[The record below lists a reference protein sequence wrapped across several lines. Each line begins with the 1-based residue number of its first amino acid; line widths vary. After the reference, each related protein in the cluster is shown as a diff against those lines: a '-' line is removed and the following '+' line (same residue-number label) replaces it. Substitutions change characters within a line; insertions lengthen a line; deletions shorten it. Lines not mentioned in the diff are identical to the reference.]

1 MQLNVFH
8 LRTLAVAGGLGL
20 LPALAW
26 AQRPATT
33 TPSSSMARPQSGTP
47 NVLPAA
53 PGAPNARPAQVPS
66 QTSVTPGSQ
75 PTNQPA
81 QPGQAAPGTT
91 APSATAVPAGGSGP
105 GYGQYPV
112 VVGMPAGVPLRAA
125 MGPTDTLRLTLKE
138 AQQQFVQTN
147 FQLLAQRFNVNLA
160 QATVTQSA
168 LRDNPNLALEGNLY
182 NPTTHQFFPFGR
194 NQTTDAQGNTT
205 GNTVSLQLQQL
216 INLTGSRIKLVEL
229 SSTNVAVQQ
238 AAFEDLL
245 RISRYQLSQT
255 FYNVEAERRKLDL
268 LRAQRDQLAR
278 LLVGFREQLRLGTVA
293 GFEVTR
299 LELEQQSLE
308 KDRGDQLNQLTT
320 DEAALRVFLALPGTT
335 FVAPQGQELL
345 PAPPT
350 TLPALTDLIAL
361 AYQYRPDLRAATRQI
376 DYANQNLRLQRS
388 LAVPKL
394 AVGLAYASFGNAY
407 PNYYGLQTAIDLPV
421 ANRNQGNV
429 QAARVGIQ
437 QNAQTLNQTK
447 LQVEQDVAAAVE
459 QIQRAADLRSS
470 VSDAYVAT
478 IANVS
483 RNAIADYKRRLI
495 DLVSFI
501 DKFRAYNAAQLN
513 LIDIGNRLEQAK
525 QQVNFVT
532 NTPVFTD

>member
-1 MQLNVFH
+1 MRLNARFF
-8 LRTLAVAGGLGL
+8 RPLALASGLGL
-20 LPALAW
+20 LPGFSW
-26 AQRPATT
+26 AQRPATPRPPSSMSRPQGG
-33 TPSSSMARPQSGTP
+33 TPSTLPAVPGQPAASPAQSPGQT
-47 NVLPAA
+47 PAA
-53 PGAPNARPAQVPS
+53 PGALPN
-66 QTSVTPGSQ
+66 
-75 PTNQPA
+75 NQLT
-81 QPGQAAPGTT
+81 QPGQMAPAGT
-91 APSATAVPAGGSGP
+91 PATAGGSGP

-125 MGPTDTLRLTLKE
+125 LGPTDTVRLTLKE
-138 AQQQFVQTN
+138 AQQQFVQVN

-168 LRDNPNLALEGNLY
+168 LRDNPNLSVEGNLY
-182 NPTTHQFFPFGR
+182 NPTTRQFFPFGR
-194 NQTTDAQGNTT
+194 SQTTDAQGNTT
-205 GNTVSLQLQQL
+205 GNTVAVQLQQL
-216 INLTGSRIKLVEL
+216 INLSGSRTKLVEL

-245 RISRYQLSQT
+245 RTSRYQLSQT
-255 FYNVEAERRKLDL
+255 FYNVAAERRKLDL
-268 LRAQRDQLAR
+268 LRAQRDQLKR

-335 FVAPQGQELL
+335 FVSPEGQDLL
-345 PAPPT
+345 PAPPA
-350 TLPALTDLIAL
+350 TLPTLADLTGL

-394 AVGLAYASFGNAY
+394 AVGLAYASYGNAY

-421 ANRNQGNV
+421 VNRNQGNV

-437 QNAQTLNQTK
+437 QNAQALNQTK

-459 QIQRAADLRSS
+459 QLQRATDLRRS
-470 VSDAYVAT
+470 VSDGYVRS
-478 IANVS
+478 IADVS
-483 RNAIADYKRRLI
+483 RNAAADYKRRLI

-501 DKFRAYNAAQLN
+501 DKFRAYNSAQTN

-525 QQVNFVT
+525 QQVNYVT
-532 NTPVFTD
+532 NTPVFTN